1 MELKFSKM
9 NGNGNDFIVIDNI
22 NLSIDPALMGSLAK
36 KLCKRRFSIGA
47 DGLISIEPS
56 KDAHFTMHLVNS
68 DGSLAEMCGN
78 GARCA
83 ALYAFKK
90 GIAPS
95 NMTFSTPAGNI
106 EASITF
112 GGVSISM
119 GKLSLEGIIQEQ
131 SMTVAGQNIVY
142 WHLTVGVPHTV
153 IFLPSLAPQSK
164 EALQELSIAIQ
175 RDTERFPFSTNVN
188 YVKLHKKSLHVLT
201 FERGVGDFTLSCGT
215 GSIASAVIAWLRG
228 IVKPPVTVQ
237 NPGGVNLVHFKEIQ
251 KDLLKI
257 SLEGPAEF
265 SFEGVV
271 TIE

>member
-9 NGNGNDFIVIDNI
+9 NGNGNDFIVINNMD
-22 NLSIDPALMGSLAK
+22 LSVDPTCMGSLARQ
-36 KLCKRRFSIGA
+36 LCKRRFSIGA

-83 ALYAFKK
+83 ALYAFKM
-90 GIAPS
+90 GIAPR

-106 EASITF
+106 EASITPN
-112 GGVSISM
+112 GVSISM
-119 GKLSLEGIIQEQ
+119 GRLSLEGVTQEQ
-131 SMTVAGQNIVY
+131 SMTVEGQNIVY

-153 IFLPSLAPQSK
+153 IFLPTSAPQSK
-164 EALQELSIAIQ
+164 EALRELSIAIQ
-175 RDTERFPFSTNVN
+175 GDIKRFPHSTNVN
-188 YVKLHKKSLHVLT
+188 YVKLYKDSLHTLT

-215 GSIASAVIAWLRG
+215 GSIASAVVALLRG
-228 IVKPPVTVQ
+228 MVKPPVKVQ

-251 KDLLKI
+251 KNLLKV